1 MCIRDRPTTTPG
13 SSIDGGSFEDY
24 IAFDNLP
31 MEQTYLYTYNG
42 LLRDG
47 ERHQDSRIAYSPTT
61 NAQYY
66 ITETYE
72 VKSDTLTIP
81 QLNSLYDSGE
91 QYVDAN
97 TNQQWD
103 SGEQF
108 TDEFTMLTDVFK
120 ITRTKNSIMQGSG
133 VELVELNNIWLA
145 KDYGI
150 VKDEMEFRFNEPDD
164 FDGYYRLE
172 LVNCRHCQEDE
183 SSTRAFALDPV
194 EINFNQLKNTDRIS
208 DDFKKQRTFG
218 LQKLTFDSQP

>member
-1 MCIRDRPTTTPG
+1 
-13 SSIDGGSFEDY
+13 
-24 IAFDNLP
+24 

-81 QLNSLYDSGE
+81 QLNSS
-91 QYVDAN
+91 
-97 TNQQWD
+97 
-103 SGEQF
+103 
-108 TDEFTMLTDVFK
+108 DEFTILTDVFK

-145 KDYGI
+145 RDYGI

-164 FDGYYRLE
+164 FDGFYRLE
-172 LVNCRHCQEDE
+172 LVNCRHCQRGE
-183 SSTRAFALDPV
+183 SSIRSFASDPV
-194 EINFNQLKNTDRIS
+194 EINFNQLKNTGTVS
-208 DDFKKQRTFG
+208 EDFKKQRTFG

>member
-1 MCIRDRPTTTPG
+1 M
-13 SSIDGGSFEDY
+13 
-24 IAFDNLP
+24 
-31 MEQTYLYTYNG
+31 
-42 LLRDG
+42 
-47 ERHQDSRIAYSPTT
+47 
-61 NAQYY
+61 
-66 ITETYE
+66 
-72 VKSDTLTIP
+72 KSKAIPLTIP
-81 QLNSLYDSGE
+81 QLNALYDAGE
-91 QYVDAN
+91 QYIDDN
-97 TNQQWD
+97 ENQQWD

-164 FDGYYRLE
+164 FDGFYRLE
-172 LVNCRHCQEDE
+172 LVNCRHCQSGQ
-183 SSTRAFALDPV
+183 SSNRGHILDPTEV
-194 EINFNQLKNTDRIS
+194 NFDQLKNTGSTS